1 MTLQELSRTRH
12 VSPLHPSVGRT
23 PSVALLSTFPPTACG
38 LATFAAALACGLEQI
53 GVTNVG
59 VVQCSDDNHIVH
71 DPHVLAQFR
80 PNSPASMRDALRALN
95 GHDVVLLQHEY
106 GIFGGEDGDQVLDLL
121 DGLDASVITTLHTVP
136 LSPSLRQR
144 KILEEV
150 VARSACAVTMTDTAR
165 RRLLSTYDVSP
176 ESIVTIPHGATLPH
190 SIAPTSAGSP
200 LLLTWGLIGPGK
212 GIEWVLD
219 ALALVGTHMTPPH
232 YIVAGQTHPKVVARE
247 GERYRSMLKA
257 RARDLG
263 IEDHVTF
270 DARYRSLPELMDL
283 IADATCIVLPYESTD
298 QITSGVLVDAVAA
311 GRPVIAT
318 AFPHAVELLADG
330 AGMVVPHRDPAALAR
345 AILRIA
351 TRPDLARS
359 MSIAA
364 EQLAPRHSWPAVAAN
379 YVNLAGRINVRASEA
394 V

>member
-1 MTLQELSRTRH
+1 MSLQQISRTRH
-12 VSPLHPSVGRT
+12 VSPLHPSVARA
-23 PSVALLSTFPPTACG
+23 PSFALLSTFPPTACG
-38 LATFAAALACGLEQI
+38 LATFSAALARGLQQI
-53 GVTNVG
+53 GVPHVG
-59 VVQCSDDNHIVH
+59 VVQCSDDTDIIH
-71 DPHVLAQFR
+71 DERVLAQLR
-80 PNSPASMRDALRALN
+80 PNDEVSMRDALRALN

-106 GIFGGEDGDQVLDLL
+106 GIFGGDDGEQVLDLL
-121 DGLDASVITTLHTVP
+121 DGLESSVITTLHTVP

-144 KILEEV
+144 RILEEV
-150 VARSACAVTMTDTAR
+150 TARSACAVTMTDTAR

-176 ESIVTIPHGATLPH
+176 ESVVTIPHGATLPH

-219 ALALVGTHMTPPH
+219 ALALVATHMTPPH

-247 GERYRSMLKA
+247 GEQYRKMLQE

-263 IEDHVTF
+263 IEQFVTF
-270 DARYRSLPELMDL
+270 DSRYRSLPELMDL
-283 IADATCIVLPYESTD
+283 ITDATCIVLPYDSMD

-330 AGMVVPHRDPAALAR
+330 AGLVVPHRDPAALAR
-345 AILRIA
+345 AILRMA
-351 TRPDLARS
+351 TRPDLTRA

-379 YVNLAGRINVRASEA
+379 YVNLSSHVGVQASEA